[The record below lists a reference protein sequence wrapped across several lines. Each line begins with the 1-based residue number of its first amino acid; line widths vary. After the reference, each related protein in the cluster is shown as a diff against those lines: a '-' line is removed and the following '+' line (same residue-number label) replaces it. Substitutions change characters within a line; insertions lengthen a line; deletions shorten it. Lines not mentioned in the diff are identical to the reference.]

1 MLGLGSNISKTGK
14 LGVHDL
20 GIVTSNLVLKHNYDL
35 SSVQPLSSGAA
46 SFNGTSDYI
55 DCGDLGAAKSL
66 AFWFKT
72 STNITSSSNYQ
83 RAFGFSSSYYG
94 ISLGASTGSLSGEVL
109 TVLTDNSSRTGTT
122 TTFDSNTWYHVC
134 ISWNDSSDYFDI
146 YINGVLSTDLSTGTH
161 TLADW
166 DSFIIGTD
174 NTGGT
179 HFGGYMCNIGVWS
192 AALSQAQIKSIM
204 NKNYDSLS
212 DSEKTDLV
220 SWWTLDSVIPD
231 TTTLVYD
238 NHHGGGEILGGEL
251 VDDGDFSLTGTQPAS
266 TAGTYW
272 STGSK
277 WTISGGK
284 AVLESTTSGGSTMSQ
299 SSVFTVGE
307 LYKITLDA
315 EVTAGSAKIE
325 GSGGATALTIN
336 TTKTYEFYWVAS
348 ITSLVFNRISGTTS
362 ATISNISVKQVN
374 GNTGT
379 LS

>member
-1 MLGLGSNISKTGK
+1 MLGLGSNMMKHPVTGK
-14 LGVHDL
+14 S
-20 GIVTSNLVLKHNYDL
+20 IVRDGLVLQHNYNL
-35 SSVQPLSSGAA
+35 SSVEPLSSGAA
-46 SFNGTSDYI
+46 SFDGTDDYI
-55 DCGDLGAAKSL
+55 A
-66 AFWFKT
+66 
-72 STNITSSSNYQ
+72 
-83 RAFGFSSSYYG
+83 
-94 ISLGASTGSLSGEVL
+94 LGASNSLVTGTNVTLACWFQL
-109 TVLTDNSSRTGTT
+109 LDTDNAYLFQNQKGSASSNIFLRLNSDGHGFIGAGVWNGSSHAIISFDGNVDTTNSWHHIACVTTSSAQVLYLDGVAVATGAA
-122 TTFDSNTWYHVC
+122 TFVNAA
-134 ISWNDSSDYFDI
+134 SSDQSTLGS
-146 YINGVLSTDLSTGTH
+146 INGASN
-161 TLADW
+161 
-166 DSFIIGTD
+166 F
-174 NTGGT
+174 
-179 HFGGYMCNIGVWS
+179 FKGYMANMGVWS

-212 DSEKTDLV
+212 ASEKTDLV
-220 SWWTLDSVIPD
+220 SWWNLDSVIPE